1 MPTTRSALTI
11 TALSL
16 ALTSCGTNLPWLIA
30 EDSRLVAEADH
41 AVSTAETL
49 GTGLEQPV
57 YAAEATKS
65 EACKFIY
72 DEVSERLGRKPR
84 FAEQFRSDLSTLFVL
99 LVPVNDVERC
109 AQAFDAYRASVI
121 ALEHRLAALG
131 DVPASADETTP

>member
-1 MPTTRSALTI
+1 MTKARSVLAI
-11 TALSL
+11 PVLSL

-30 EDSRLVAEADH
+30 EDSRLVTEADR
-41 AVSTAETL
+41 AVSAAETL

-57 YAAEATKS
+57 YKAEATKT

-99 LVPVNDVERC
+99 LVPVGDVEHC

-121 ALEHRLAALG
+121 ALEHRLTVLG
-131 DVPASADETTP
+131 ELPASADATAP